1 MLYFLTIFTLLVIMF
16 SLYSVG
22 FFAKYLF
29 NVNSKAT
36 TSLSLGLI
44 IILGTG
50 NLFVYPIVY
59 YNLSVLYLYLVY
71 SLIIIIGFL
80 FGIYSFLIRKA
91 VKVDLLFLF
100 LIASYIIIMIFITS
114 RFSLAEESFDT
125 VHYLQVIQ
133 QTLFSPTFIWFDAD
147 SGTLKKFVYSLDDYQ
162 SYYYFMSYIS
172 TILESIVIKL
182 SSDIIPIITGSFIWI
197 FSILFFAFEF
207 SVVYTIIDYFK
218 VKSNLIKLGIG
229 IFTLLFIG
237 NFYYNNVFAFYGNSY
252 RSIFSALLM
261 FLIYKIYKE
270 DSLNIKNSIL
280 LMLVSSS
287 LISVSASGYF
297 IGFFIIYGFV
307 YLISKKKFN
316 RYTLL
321 NLMIILIPTF
331 LFVMFYFSNYL
342 PIILIFVILMF
353 AFVMLLYYWNN
364 LKIINSI
371 RMIIRFM
378 MKYVVPSAILI
389 YSIYLYTIGYKE
401 IDIFFRN
408 YSAGDMVWDYFDFIN
423 PKNIVVNLLYWIS
436 CIYYLT
442 SSKNDFRHYIF
453 IVFITFVNPIS
464 VAFLFKFMTYTI
476 FYRAYES
483 IFNIFFIILIL
494 VHLLESKI
502 LERIKN
508 KVAIGFIVISI
519 VLSIYQITNY
529 YHFFFIPEKDFSVFN
544 RIREPEVEVFNVLKT
559 KIIIE
564 DYERAKVISQINSVK
579 GFVPRVETPIT
590 YNQLRLIDR
599 FSNSQNE
606 LSALHNIFIYRD
618 YMSQAIFNTPPDYKN
633 TCQYLIDYKADFVI
647 VAKNQSYIEDGEYKF
662 LYHRVRECATQVFEN
677 EEYYIYQF
685 FWK

>member
-1 MLYFLTIFTLLVIMF
+1 MLYIITFILVLIFLVSLFRLGSLFRLKFELDLPSTLNIPI
-16 SLYSVG
+16 G
-22 FFAKYLF
+22 
-29 NVNSKAT
+29 
-36 TSLSLGLI
+36 LS
-44 IILGTG
+44 IILGLG
-50 NLFVYPIVY
+50 NIFI
-59 YNLSVLYLYLVY
+59 YLVIYQELHVWFLY
-71 SLIIIIGFL
+71 S
-80 FGIYSFLIRKA
+80 IYSFLIIISLFKGS
-91 VKVDLLFLF
+91 KIKNKSGFLF
-100 LIASYIIIMIFITS
+100 FLLVFTVTMLIITA

-125 VHYLQVIQ
+125 VHYLQLIQ
-133 QTLFSPTFIWFDAD
+133 ETLYSPKFTSFDAD
-147 SGTLKKFVYSLDDYQ
+147 SGLAKIFIDPIDDFQ

-172 TILESIVIKL
+172 TILENIVIKL

-197 FSILFFAFEF
+197 FSILYFAFEF
-207 SVVYTIIDYFK
+207 SVVYSIIDYFK
-218 VKSNLIKLGIG
+218 VKSILIKAGLG

-261 FLIYKIYKE
+261 FLFYKIYNE

-280 LMLVSSS
+280 LMVVSSS

-297 IGFFIIYGFV
+297 IGFFIIYGFI
-307 YLISKKKFN
+307 YLMSKKEFN

-321 NLMIILIPTF
+321 NLMIILFPTF
-331 LFVMFYFSNYL
+331 LFVMFYFSSYL
-342 PIILIFVILMF
+342 RIISIIVILMF

-371 RMIIRFM
+371 RMIMRFM
-378 MKYVVPSAILI
+378 MKYVVPSVILI
-389 YSIYLYTIGYKE
+389 YSIYLYSIGYKE
-401 IDIFFRN
+401 IDIFFKN
-408 YSAGDMVWDYFDFIN
+408 YSAGDMVWDYFDFVN
-423 PKNIVVNLLYWIS
+423 PRNIVVNLLYWVS

-442 SSKNDFRHYIF
+442 SSKNDFRHYVF

-483 IFNIFFIILIL
+483 IFNMFFIILIL
-494 VHLLESKI
+494 VNLLESKI

-519 VLSIYQITNY
+519 GLSMYQITNY

-559 KIIIE
+559 KIILE
-564 DYERAKVISQINSVK
+564 DYERAKVISQIHSVK
-579 GFVPRVETPIT
+579 GFVPRIETPIT

-599 FSNSQNE
+599 FNNSQNE
-606 LSALHNIFIYRD
+606 LSPLHNIFIYRD

-662 LYHRVRECATQVFEN
+662 LYHRVRECAIQVFEN